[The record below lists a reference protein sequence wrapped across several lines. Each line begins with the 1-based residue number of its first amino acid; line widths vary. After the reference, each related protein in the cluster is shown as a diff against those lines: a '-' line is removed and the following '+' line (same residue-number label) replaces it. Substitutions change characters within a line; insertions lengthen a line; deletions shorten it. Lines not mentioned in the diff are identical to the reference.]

1 MTAGIRS
8 GTNNDGYIQVNG
20 NDIITALS
28 SGNVGI
34 GNTSPSTKLQVNGTV
49 TATNFA
55 GNISGN
61 TTISGDLTIPEKI
74 IHTGDTGT
82 FMKFN
87 TDEIVF
93 ETGASSKVFIN
104 DAGDLTV
111 GASEGNLGKLFIK
124 QAADSDTE
132 GLAFLNSGGGNS
144 FRLFLGDSSG
154 TVAHIGHGGQKQ
166 LNVTQAGNV
175 GIGVAGPN
183 RKFQVKSAGTNA
195 VQMSLLDNDS
205 SNEIWRVGQA
215 TDGDGYVEVL
225 EDGGT
230 VGCKLDASGNS
241 FTMGNFGVGIASPAV
256 KLHVDSG
263 SSYSVGTFNS
273 THADGILINLQRS
286 GSNKGFIGSGKN
298 IAPSTGGADDVGM
311 RAQSNLIFTAG
322 GGTERLRILSDGR
335 VLIGTNSG
343 ATSGSTNEA
352 LLTISGQASSATNP
366 GHLNLWRNASI
377 NVNNEL
383 GKINFCGESGTGVPG
398 ATISAEADAEWNT
411 SGDASDHPA
420 RLIFSTVPDGSSV
433 AAERVRIDSNG
444 MLHISDRNSGNAGDH
459 VFQAGAFGIRMSDT
473 GGYNRWNIERNYGGW
488 QSTPVVHLTAQGR
501 VGINTASP
509 SWPLTVQGSSG
520 TTTIGLKNTGGHST
534 LYVEASASNTA
545 KINLFQAGT
554 SGYSLQT
561 GGTDALQF
569 FRDSSEKIRMV
580 SGGQLNIGGNFGQ
593 SEARLWVS
601 DTTKTIAVGTVTIA
615 STTSTGAADTGP
627 VLRFYGHDGN
637 TDRFHSSI
645 KGAKENSTSGNYAGY
660 ITLNTRPNGSSMVE
674 RLRISSVGFTRFRC
688 DTRFNRE
695 AYTRGGQIGE
705 GGSTG
710 NATGNDGTQ
719 NPGGFKFNFNT
730 PVWGSNTHYKYWMQ
744 SGDNYPHA
752 STFIEINIRNA
763 FMYRVMIKGSHSSDT
778 ADIAMYMIYGL
789 ANNSGNQPPMV
800 VRLDR
805 NTGGNNNALES
816 SSNDVSGTFSTSVQN
831 YGSNANGSYDT
842 TLRITYNGNN
852 NQGLV
857 AFIEEFGNE

>member
-61 TTISGDLTIPEKI
+61 TTISGDITIPEKI

-104 DAGDLTV
+104 DTGDLTV
-111 GASEGNLGKLFIK
+111 GASEGNLGKVFIK
-124 QAADSDTE
+124 QAANTDTE
-132 GLAFLNSGGGNS
+132 GFALLNSGGGNS

-154 TVAHIGHGGQKQ
+154 AVAHLGHGGQKQ

-205 SNEIWRVGQA
+205 TNEIWRVGQA

-241 FTMGNFGVGIASPAV
+241 FTLGNFGVGTASPGV

-273 THADGILINLQRS
+273 SHSNGILINLQRS
-286 GSNKGFIGSGKN
+286 GTNTGFIGSGKN
-298 IAPSTGGADDVGM
+298 IADATGGVDDVGM
-311 RAQSNLIFTAG
+311 RAQANLIFTAG
-322 GGTERLRILSDGR
+322 GGTERARITSAGSL
-335 VLIGTNSG
+335 LLAG
-343 ATSGSTNEA
+343 ATTSTAHADADDLVLNERSGGNVGITFKNASTGYGVIYFADNSSQH
-352 LLTISGQASSATNP
+352 SGRIQYDHSNDSLDLFT
-366 GHLNLWRNASI
+366 GGSEQASI
-377 NVNNEL
+377 NSSGYLGVGVDPATVLHVKANVGDMLRLDRNNT
-383 GKINFCGESGTGVPG
+383 GAVGNQIAFRHSASGTLTETG
-398 ATISAEADAEWNT
+398 AINCVSTANAATGELRFYTKA
-411 SGDASDHPA
+411 SG
-420 RLIFSTVPDGSSV
+420 
-433 AAERVRIDSNG
+433 
-444 MLHISDRNSGNAGDH
+444 
-459 VFQAGAFGIRMSDT
+459 
-473 GGYNRWNIERNYGGW
+473 
-488 QSTPVVHLTAQGR
+488 
-501 VGINTASP
+501 
-509 SWPLTVQGSSG
+509 
-520 TTTIGLKNTGGHST
+520 
-534 LYVEASASNTA
+534 ASNA
-545 KINLFQAGT
+545 
-554 SGYSLQT
+554 
-561 GGTDALQF
+561 
-569 FRDSSEKIRMV
+569 EKLRMV

-688 DTRFNRE
+688 DTRFDRE

-705 GGSTG
+705 GGTTG
-710 NATGNDGTQ
+710 NATGNDGTN

-752 STFIEINIRNA
+752 STFIELNIRNA

-778 ADIAMYMIYGL
+778 ADMAMYMIYGL
-789 ANNSGNQPPMV
+789 ANNNGNQPPMV

-831 YGSNANGSYDT
+831 YGGSNANGSYDT